1 MSANK
6 ENVEKPA
13 KQNAIEKKQ
22 DFSENAELMRK
33 MLQDEM
39 KSKLADEIKNNSAN
53 FVTTL
58 KNMLADD
65 KKK

>member
-1 MSANK
+1 MSAKK
-6 ENVEKPA
+6 ENIEKTD
-13 KQNAIEKKQ
+13 KKNAIEKKQ
-22 DFSENAELMRK
+22 DYSENAELMRK

-39 KSKLADEIKNNSAN
+39 KNKLSDEIKNNSEH
-53 FVTTL
+53 FLTTL

>member
-1 MSANK
+1 MSAKK
-6 ENVEKPA
+6 ENIEKTD
-13 KQNAIEKKQ
+13 KKNAIEKKQ
-22 DFSENAELMRK
+22 DYSENAELMRK

-39 KSKLADEIKNNSAN
+39 KNKLSDEIKNNSAH
-53 FVTTL
+53 FLTTL